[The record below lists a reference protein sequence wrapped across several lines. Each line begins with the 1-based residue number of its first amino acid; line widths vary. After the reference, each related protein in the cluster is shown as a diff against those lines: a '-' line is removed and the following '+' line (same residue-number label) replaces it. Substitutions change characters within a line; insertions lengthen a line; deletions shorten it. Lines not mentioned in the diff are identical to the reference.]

1 MKDDKIPWYQS
12 LSFRGLVLLA
22 VLISVMGIS
31 IVAVMKTTG
40 RQLTMQAS
48 EKRLLAHTESVAQS
62 LMQVSANIEGV
73 AFSFAEFVSSSPEND
88 AAVDFISRIL
98 ANKQSGH
105 LIAGG
110 GWWPEPYM
118 RSPDKVL
125 DSLFFAKD
133 ASNHLI
139 QMNDYNQ
146 PSAQPYQNEE
156 WYVPAKWLQPGQ
168 AYWSQSYTDPFSGKP
183 MVTCSVPYF
192 LNGKLAGI
200 VTIDVLLDELHI
212 YLNEKGESLGGYLIL
227 LDRMG
232 RFLSYPNQSEVIN
245 SQGDIPQYILNK
257 DLGGKN
263 EYYSPIAQQVTKVI
277 DQARIENQKNVQVKQ
292 LAYQLTQDSIMMGF
306 GYSMRVAN
314 DLHTRVSS
322 FHQSDSVFDLLL
334 EQDPILGKESFIT
347 GVTLPKTSWM
357 LLIGVP
363 LHTMMVESAS
373 LEFKLLSVLIPVALF
388 ILTLSFGAIHW
399 QLVRPLLKVRRSM
412 LKQKDDD
419 DFMPLPIY
427 HNDELGSL
435 VSEFNQRSATLIE
448 TREQALT
455 AAAAK
460 QQFLANISHEIRTP
474 MNGIMGAAELM
485 KQEQLTHQQTE
496 YLAIVQHS
504 GKNLMTLL
512 NDILDYSKFD
522 AGGISLELVQL
533 EPELIGRNVFNLMKP
548 SVSCKRV
555 DYQYYCDSN
564 LPKYIL
570 GDPTRI
576 QQVMLNLLGNAIK
589 FTESGYIHLSMSSI
603 RDEHQ
608 NTFMMIEVSDSGIGI
623 AADKL
628 ERIFDIFSQAD
639 ESTTRKFG
647 GTGLGLSIT
656 RQLVELMGG
665 EVRVDSIVGKGSTF
679 WAMLPLT
686 VVDKNDA
693 DPVDSSDHHDVE
705 IVVPE
710 QPFYGMKCLVVEDNN
725 INRILASKLLTR
737 FGYQVSTAEDGLDAL
752 ERSNQELFDVI
763 YMDMQMPRMDG
774 VEATRAIRSSRSA
787 NKSTPIIAMTANA
800 MQDDIWRCLDAG
812 MQGHIAKPISENN
825 IYSVTRTVLEEGA

>member
-1 MKDDKIPWYQS
+1 MKDDKIAWYQS
-12 LSFRGLVLLA
+12 LSIRGLVLLA
-22 VLISVMGIS
+22 VLISVMGVS
-31 IVAVMKTTG
+31 IIAVMETTG
-40 RQLTMQAS
+40 RKLTMQAS

-62 LMQVSANIEGV
+62 LMQVSAKIEGV
-73 AFSFAEFVSSSPEND
+73 AFSFAEFVSTSPENHV
-88 AAVDFISRIL
+88 AVDFISRIL
-98 ANKQSGH
+98 TNKQSGH

-133 ASNHLI
+133 GNNHLV
-139 QMNDYNQ
+139 QMNDYNF
-146 PSAQPYQNEE
+146 PSTHPYQNEE

-192 LNGKLAGI
+192 LNGQLAGV
-200 VTIDVLLDELHI
+200 VTIDVLLDELHV
-212 YLNEKGESLGGYLIL
+212 YLNQKGESLGGYLIL

-245 SQGDIPQYILNK
+245 NQGDIPQYIFNK
-257 DLGGKN
+257 DLGETN
-263 EYYSPIAQQVTKVI
+263 EYYSPIAKEVIKVI
-277 DQARIENQKNVQVKQ
+277 DQARIENQKNTQIKQ
-292 LAYQLTQDSIMMGF
+292 LAQRLTQDSIMMGF

-314 DLHTRVSS
+314 DLHTSVSS
-322 FHQSDSVFDLLL
+322 FQQSDAVFDLLL

-357 LLIGVP
+357 LLVGVP
-363 LHTMMVESAS
+363 LHTMLVESAS

-412 LKQKDDD
+412 LKQKDND
-419 DFMPLPIY
+419 DFVPLPIY

-448 TREQALT
+448 TREQALS

-496 YLAIVQHS
+496 YLAIIQHS
-504 GKNLMTLL
+504 SKNLMSLL

-522 AGGISLELVQL
+522 AGGITLEEVRLSPELV
-533 EPELIGRNVFNLMKP
+533 GRNVFNLMKP

-555 DYQYYCDSN
+555 DYQYYCDPSI
-564 LPKYIL
+564 PQYIL

-576 QQVMLNLLGNAIK
+576 QQIMLNLLGNAIK
-589 FTESGYIHLSMSSI
+589 FTESGYIHFSMSSI
-603 RDEHQ
+603 HDEHQ
-608 NTFMMIEVSDSGIGI
+608 NKFMLIEVSDSGIGI

-656 RQLVELMGG
+656 RQLAELMGG
-665 EVRVDSIVGKGSTF
+665 EVRVDSVVGKGSTF
-679 WAMLPLT
+679 WVMLPLT
-686 VVDKNDA
+686 MAEKNDE
-693 DPVDSSDHHDVE
+693 PPHESSSDTE

-710 QPFYGMKCLVVEDNN
+710 KPFYGMKCLVVEDNN

-752 ERSNQELFDVI
+752 ERSSEELFDVI

-774 VEATRAIRSSRSA
+774 VEATRAIRASSSA
-787 NKSTPIIAMTANA
+787 NQSTPIIAMTANA

-825 IYSVTRTVLEEGA
+825 IYSVTRTVLEENA